1 MSTEGQIKEI
11 LKEHPTM
18 SYNDIARKIGYSKG
32 TVQYYFRKLS
42 IKRDRIA
49 QQKINNTDRNHPIEI
64 SQRAKEILT
73 GTLLGDS
80 SVTKYRRDCEPVKVL
95 NSSVTC
101 GHSYRQKDYV

>member
-1 MSTEGQIKEI
+1 
-11 LKEHPTM
+11 M

-73 GTLLGDS
+73 GTLLLE
-80 SVTKYRRDCEPVKVL
+80 KYNILTSIHMFHEKPVI
-95 NSSVTC
+95 
-101 GHSYRQKDYV
+101 YVRAGSREIFTSLVSPYICKSMRYKLFE

>member
-1 MSTEGQIKEI
+1 
-11 LKEHPTM
+11 M

-64 SQRAKEILT
+64 SQRAKEIFT
-73 GTLLGDS
+73 GI
-80 SVTKYRRDCEPVKVL
+80 VARKVQYIDI
-95 NSSVTC
+95 NP
-101 GHSYRQKDYV
+101 YVS